1 MSPDITT
8 FGPGMLVLSVLGACL
23 MTSVYTLAGVA
34 LGGWLV
40 FRTKKEAHER
50 LFSAKPPQGE
60 AFVLDPFDES
70 GLAQPL
76 KPKGAPAEEVDRG
89 AETLD
94 RMTSKFLDQMKME
107 RAVAEQE
114 EVKE

>member
-1 MSPDITT
+1 MVDITT

-23 MTSVYTLAGVA
+23 MSSVYTLVGVA

-76 KPKGAPAEEVDRG
+76 KPKGVPAGEEVDRG

-114 EVKE
+114 GAKE